1 MIAGCKSGQRTRKIV
16 ADEMPR
22 AERLFGQFQARVEA
36 HAAVHVH
43 AVAFGLEQVFALAE
57 VRLLQ
62 ELLRLLEERDP
73 GA

>member
-1 MIAGCKSGQRTRKIV
+1 
-16 ADEMPR
+16 MPN
-22 AERLFGQFQARVEA
+22 AEQLLGQFQARGEA
-36 HAAVHVH
+36 H